1 MNILVALSSV
11 PDTTSK
17 INFTSDSKSLDKN
30 GIQFVINPYDEF
42 CLTKA
47 VQFQENQGANVTLV
61 SVGDA
66 NIEPVMRKALAIGA
80 NNAIRVNIEPID
92 SLNVAQ
98 EIAKVAKENAYDL
111 LLFGKESIDYNGGI
125 VPSLVA
131 SILEIPVVNAVIGL
145 EINGNE
151 AKITREIDGGKEVV
165 SVNLP
170 VVIAGQKGIVEES
183 ELRIPNMRGIMQART
198 KQIQVVEPSF
208 SQINIAVNNFEK
220 PIPRSEVKLI
230 DKDNLQEL
238 IRLLK
243 EEAKVLN

>member
-17 INFTSDSKSLDKN
+17 INFTSDSKNLDKI

-47 VQFQENQGANVTLV
+47 VQLQENQQANVTLV

-66 NIEPVMRKALAIGA
+66 SIEPVMRKALAIGA
-80 NNAIRVNIEPID
+80 NDAIRVNVEPTD
-92 SLNVAQ
+92 SFNVAK
-98 EIAKVAKENAYDL
+98 EIAKIAKENAYDL

-131 SILEIPVVNAVIGL
+131 SILELPFVNAVIGL

-151 AKITREIDGGKEVV
+151 AKITREIDGGKEVIL
-165 SVNLP
+165 VNLP
-170 VVIAGQKGIVEES
+170 VVLAGQKGIVEES

-198 KQIQVVEPSF
+198 KPIQVVEPSF
-208 SQINIAVNNFEK
+208 SQVNVHVNSFEK

-243 EEAKVLN
+243 EEAKVLS

>member
-47 VQFQENQGANVTLV
+47 IQLQENQKANVTLV

-80 NNAIRVNIEPID
+80 NDAIRVNVEPID

-98 EIAKVAKENAYDL
+98 EIAKIAKEKTYDV

-131 SILEIPVVNAVIGL
+131 SILEIPFVNAVIGL

-170 VVIAGQKGIVEES
+170 VVLAGQKGIVEES

-198 KQIQVVEPSF
+198 KPIQVVEPSF
-208 SQINIAVNNFEK
+208 SQINVLVNSFEK

-243 EEAKVLN
+243 EEAKVLS

>member
-17 INFTSDSKSLDKN
+17 INFTSDLKSLDKN

-47 VQFQENQGANVTLV
+47 VQLQENQGAKVTLV
-61 SVGDA
+61 SVGDT

-80 NNAIRVNIEPID
+80 NDAIRVNIEPID

-98 EIAKVAKENAYDL
+98 EIAKIAKENTYDV

-131 SILEIPVVNAVIGL
+131 SILEIPFVNAVIGL
-145 EINGNE
+145 EINGNQ

-170 VVIAGQKGIVEES
+170 VVLAGQKGIVEES

-208 SQINIAVNNFEK
+208 SKVNVAVNSFEK

>member
-17 INFTSDSKSLDKN
+17 INFTSDLKSLDKN

-47 VQFQENQGANVTLV
+47 VQLQENQGAKVTLV
-61 SVGDA
+61 SVGDT

-80 NNAIRVNIEPID
+80 NDAIRVNVEPID

-98 EIAKVAKENAYDL
+98 EIAKIAKENTYDV

-131 SILEIPVVNAVIGL
+131 SILEIPFVNAVIGL

-165 SVNLP
+165 SVDLP
-170 VVIAGQKGIVEES
+170 VILAGQKGIVEES

-208 SQINIAVNNFEK
+208 SQINVAVNSFEK